1 MREMVGFRLVALGY
15 ALLVFMIAPSWL
27 AAEEEPAPPGP
38 SAVED
43 STTAVQEAV
52 PEVPDL
58 PVETPV
64 TASDDADEA
73 DPDAADEHKK
83 RTDREAK
90 TAPAKTDEKTQD
102 SSQKEPKA
110 TASASASVTISDF
123 KFTPDTVTVNEGD
136 TVTWTN
142 DGPSVHTATAEDG
155 SFDTGSLGKGES
167 GSATFTQA
175 GTISYIC
182 SPHPFMH
189 GKVVV
194 QAASTGSGSGSGSSG
209 GTGGSTDDTGSSVAG
224 DEASSSGGTSGLPNT
239 GAEALSIAL
248 LGMATL
254 GFGLLLRRRRDYD

>member
-1 MREMVGFRLVALGY
+1 MVGFRFVALGY
-15 ALLVFMIAPSWL
+15 ALLVFLIAPSWL
-27 AAEEEPAPPGP
+27 AAEEEPDQPAPV
-38 SAVED
+38 ATVED
-43 STTAVQEAV
+43 SATAVQEAV

-58 PVETPV
+58 PVETPLNA
-64 TASDDADEA
+64 TDEAKPDPGDERNEKTDRKPKAASSKDDA
-73 DPDAADEHKK
+73 K
-83 RTDREAK
+83 
-90 TAPAKTDEKTQD
+90 
-102 SSQKEPKA
+102 KEPTAKEPTAKA
-110 TASASASVTISDF
+110 SSSASVTISDF
-123 KFTPDTVTVNEGD
+123 KFTPGTVTVNEGD

-142 DGPSVHTATAEDG
+142 GGPSVHTATAEDG
-155 SFDTGSLGKGES
+155 SFDTGTLDKGES

-209 GTGGSTDDTGSSVAG
+209 GTGTGTGSTDDTGSGVAG
-224 DEASSSGGTSGLPNT
+224 DETSSGSGTSGLPNT

-254 GFGLLLRRRRDYD
+254 GFGLLLRRRRDEEA